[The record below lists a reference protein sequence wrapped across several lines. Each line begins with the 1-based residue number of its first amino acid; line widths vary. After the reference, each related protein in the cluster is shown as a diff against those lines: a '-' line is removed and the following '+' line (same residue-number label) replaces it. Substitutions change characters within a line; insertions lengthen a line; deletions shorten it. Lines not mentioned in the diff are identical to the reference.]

1 MRVAAV
7 LGTRPE
13 IIRLSRVIERLDRHC
28 ELTLVHT
35 GQNFDPALSDV
46 FFDQLGVRAPD
57 RHLGITG
64 ESFAGRVGGVIAASG
79 PLFAELRPDK
89 LLVLGDTDSALSAY
103 VAKRMGIPVFHMEAG
118 NRCFDDRVPEE
129 VNRRV
134 IDHSSDLLMPYT
146 ERSRD
151 NLLREG
157 IHPSRIVVTG
167 NPIKEV
173 MDHHADQIGASRA
186 LEDLGV
192 TEGGYLLMTVHRQET
207 VDVEARLR
215 SLLQGA
221 TAGAEALGLPLLFSV
236 HPRTRSRLEEFGIE
250 LDTERVRPFEPF
262 GFFDFVAL
270 ERQARCVLTDSGT
283 VQEECCI
290 MGVPA
295 VTVRDTT
302 ERPETVECGS
312 NVLSGTDPDAIERCL
327 ELMLDGERTWEP
339 PPEYLAADVSGTVAD
354 VVL

>member
-13 IIRLSRVIERLDRHC
+13 IIRLSRVIELLDRHC
-28 ELTLVHT
+28 ELVLIHT
-35 GQNFDPALSDV
+35 GQNYDPALSDV
-46 FFDQLGVRAPD
+46 FFEELGVRAPD
-57 RHLGITG
+57 HHLGIIG
-64 ESFAGRVGGVIAASG
+64 EGFAERVGGILAAAG
-79 PLFAELRPDK
+79 PLLAEIRADK

-103 VAKRMGIPVFHMEAG
+103 IAKRMGIPVFHMEAG

-129 VNRRV
+129 VNRRL
-134 IDHSSDLLMPYT
+134 IDHASDVLMPYT

-151 NLLREG
+151 NLMREG

-173 MDHHADQIGASRA
+173 MNHHASEIAASNA
-186 LEDLGV
+186 LSELGV
-192 TEGGYLLMTVHRQET
+192 TDAGYLLMTVHRQET
-207 VDVEARLR
+207 VDFEERFR
-215 SLLQGA
+215 PLLQGA
-221 TAGAEALGLPLLFSV
+221 TASAEELGVPLVFSV
-236 HPRTRSRLEEFGIE
+236 HPRTRSRLEQFGIA
-250 LDTERVRPFEPF
+250 LDDEHLRPFEPF
-262 GFFDFVAL
+262 GFVDFVAL
-270 ERQARCVLTDSGT
+270 ERHARCVLTDSGT

-312 NVLSGTDPDAIERCL
+312 NILSGTDPDAIRRCV
-327 ELMLDGERTWEP
+327 EVMLDGERSWTP
-339 PPEYLAADVSGTVAD
+339 PPEYLVDDVSGTVAD
-354 VVL
+354 VLL

>member
-13 IIRLSRVIERLDRHC
+13 IIRLSRVIELLDRHC
-28 ELTLVHT
+28 ELVLIHT
-35 GQNFDPALSDV
+35 GQNFDPALSDL
-46 FFDQLGVRAPD
+46 FFEELGVRAPD
-57 RHLGITG
+57 HHLGISG
-64 ESFAGRVGGVIAASG
+64 DGFADRVGGILAAAG
-79 PLFAELRPDK
+79 PLFAEVRPDK

-103 VAKRMGIPVFHMEAG
+103 VGKRMGIRVFHMEAG

-129 VNRRV
+129 VNRRL
-134 IDHSSDLLMPYT
+134 IDHASDVLMPYT

-151 NLLREG
+151 NLTREG

-173 MDHHADQIGASRA
+173 MDHHASEIAASNA
-186 LEDLGV
+186 LNELGV
-192 TEGGYLLMTVHRQET
+192 TEAGYLLMTVHRQET
-207 VDVEARLR
+207 VDFEERLR
-215 SLLQGA
+215 PLLQGA
-221 TAGAEALGLPLLFSV
+221 TAGAEALGIPLVFSV
-236 HPRTRSRLEEFGIE
+236 HPRTRSRLKMFGIG
-250 LDTERVRPFEPF
+250 LDEEHVRPFEPF

-270 ERQARCVLTDSGT
+270 EHHARCVLTDSGT

-290 MGVPA
+290 MGVPT

-312 NVLSGTDPDAIERCL
+312 NVLSGTDPAAIRRCL
-327 ELMLDGERTWEP
+327 DLMLEDGRSWEP
-339 PPEYLAADVSGTVAD
+339 PLEYLAQDVSGTVAD
-354 VVL
+354 VLL